1 MRFKCYNSHMICLL
15 VVLAIAVC
23 GAADCP
29 VLRTAAETRA
39 YAERASETNDYRFV
53 LRGTVMSWIA
63 IDSFILKDESGAVW
77 LRLSEGRRVSP
88 GDRLEVRGHSV
99 PNFVGNRTAEVD
111 DFVLLGRTEPPPPID
126 VALCDINATDRSEL
140 TYRTIRTC
148 GIVINAFHD
157 EIDPRFHHLVLR
169 RGSVTLHASIP
180 AANLTTDDLDHLLG
194 AEVRVTGTFMLHQG
208 GRRLFSGNTVYIPSA
223 AEIEILRG
231 ADDET
236 CDAPPLEDVSHMD
249 PAVIVATGLRRVEGI
264 VTAVWHGDTFLIRT
278 GDGRNVTVSLVRRR
292 NPPTV
297 GALVC
302 VIGFPDTDLFHVN
315 LIDARVVRF
324 KTASIPGDD
333 AVPTTIANLLSD
345 GSRRRFDVSQHGR
358 VIRLSGTVTDLPSAE
373 GRINLRSGG
382 GFTLPI
388 DISAC
393 PDIAERLKEGCKV
406 EATGICIVETDSW
419 RPNAVVPQVK
429 GLALV
434 IRSPDDVKI
443 ISGPPLLTVG
453 RLSAAVVI
461 LLAFL
466 IGVIVWNRVLNGL
479 VNRRSRELIKEQI
492 ARTVSQLKVGERT
505 RLAVELHD
513 ALSQNLAAVACL
525 VGAARR
531 AVDSGTATAGKQLQT
546 TERIL
551 NSCRTELKHCLFDLR
566 SDMLERHDFSEA
578 IRMTLDQ
585 LHAAAEIAIRFSVP
599 RTRMTDST
607 AHAILCIIRELVSNA
622 VRHGKASKIHVAGSI
637 DGDTLKF
644 SVRDNGTGFDPAATP
659 GPCEGHFGLDGIR
672 DRVQRI
678 GGDFRI
684 EATSGKGTYAVVILN
699 AKGGIT

>member
-1 MRFKCYNSHMICLL
+1 MCVLL
-15 VVLAIAVC
+15 ILAAAAC

-39 YAERASETNDYRFV
+39 YAERPAETNDYRFV
-53 LRGTVMSWIA
+53 LRGTVTSWIA

-77 LRLSEGRRVSP
+77 LKLSDERRVSP
-88 GDRLEVRGHSV
+88 GDMIEARGHSV

-111 DFVLLGRTEPPPPID
+111 DFVLLGRAEPPPPVD
-126 VALCDINATDRSEL
+126 VDLRDFNSTDRSKL
-140 TYRTIRTC
+140 TYRTIRTR

-180 AANLTTDDLDHLLG
+180 AADLAADCLDRLLG

-208 GRRLFSGNTVYIPSA
+208 GRRLFSGNTVYIQGA
-223 AEIEILRG
+223 AEIETLRS

-236 CDAPPLEDVSHMD
+236 CDVPPLEDVSHMD
-249 PAVIVATGLRRVEGI
+249 PAVIVATDLRRVAGI
-264 VTAVWHGDTFLIRT
+264 VTAVWHGDTFLVRT
-278 GDGRNVTVSLVRRR
+278 DDERYVTVSLVRHR

-297 GALVC
+297 GTHVC
-302 VIGFPDTDLFHVN
+302 AIGFPDTDLFHVN
-315 LIDARVVRF
+315 LIDARVVRSETVPVPSEEAF
-324 KTASIPGDD
+324 STSIAS
-333 AVPTTIANLLSD
+333 LLSD
-345 GSRRRFDVSQHGR
+345 GSRRRFDVSQYGR
-358 VIRLSGTVTDLPSAE
+358 VIRLSGTVADLPSAD
-373 GRINLRSGG
+373 GRVNLRDAG

-388 DISAC
+388 NVSAC
-393 PDIAERLKEGCKV
+393 PTVADRLKEGCTV

-429 GLALV
+429 GMVLV
-434 IRSPDDVKI
+434 IRSPDDVRI
-443 ISGPPLLTVG
+443 VSGPPLLTVG

-466 IGVIVWNRVLNGL
+466 IGVIVWNRALNGL

-525 VGAARR
+525 VGTARR
-531 AVDSGTATAGKQLQT
+531 AVDTGDASAGRQLQT

-566 SDMLERHDFSEA
+566 SDMLERRDFSEA
-578 IRMTLDQ
+578 IRATLDQ
-585 LHAAAEIAIRFSVP
+585 LHAAAEIAVRFSVP
-599 RTRMTDST
+599 RARMTDST
-607 AHAILCIIRELVSNA
+607 AHAILCIVRELVSNA
-622 VRHGKASKIHVAGSI
+622 VRHGRATRIHVAGSI
-637 DGDTLKF
+637 DGETLRF
-644 SVRDNGTGFDPAATP
+644 SVRDNGTGFDPAASP
-659 GPCEGHFGLDGIR
+659 GPREGHFGLDGIR

-678 GGDFRI
+678 GGDFQI
-684 EATSGKGTYAVVILN
+684 DSSPGKGTYAVVTLN
-699 AKGGIT
+699 AKGGTP

>member
-1 MRFKCYNSHMICLL
+1 MICLL
-15 VVLAIAVC
+15 VFFATVSCSAT
-23 GAADCP
+23 DCP
-29 VLRTAAETRA
+29 VLHTAAETHA
-39 YAERASETNDYRFV
+39 YAERAAETNDYRFV
-53 LRGTVMSWIA
+53 LHGTVMSWIA

-77 LRLSEGRRVSP
+77 LKLSNGRRVSP
-88 GDRLEVRGHSV
+88 GDMLEVRGHGV

-111 DFVLLGRTEPPPPID
+111 DFVLLGHTEPPSPVD
-126 VALCDINATDRSEL
+126 MDLRDFNSTDRSKL

-148 GIVINAFHD
+148 GVVINAFHD
-157 EIDPRFHHLVLR
+157 EIDPRFHHIVLR
-169 RGSVTLHASIP
+169 RGNVMLHASIP
-180 AANLTTDDLDHLLG
+180 AADLTTDDLDRLLG
-194 AEVRVTGTFMLHQG
+194 AEVRITGTFMLHQG
-208 GRRLFSGNTVYIPSA
+208 GRRLFSGNTVYIPNA
-223 AEIEILRG
+223 AAIETLRG

-249 PAVIVATGLRRVEGI
+249 PAVIVATDLRRVEGI
-264 VTAVWHGDTFLIRT
+264 VTAVWHGDKFLIRT
-278 GDGRNVTVSLVRRR
+278 DDGRDVTVSLVRRR
-292 NPPTV
+292 NPPAV
-297 GALVC
+297 GTQVC

-315 LIDARVVRF
+315 LIDARVVRS
-324 KTASIPGDD
+324 KATSIPDRD
-333 AVPTTIANLLSD
+333 AVSTVIANLLSD
-345 GSRRRFDVSQHGR
+345 GSRRRFDVTQHGR
-358 VIRLSGTVTDLPSAE
+358 VIRLSGSVADLPSVD
-373 GRINLRSGG
+373 GRINLRDGD

-393 PDIAERLKEGCKV
+393 PDIAERLKEGCTV
-406 EATGICIVETDSW
+406 EATGVCIVETDSW
-419 RPNAVVPQVK
+419 RPNVVVPQVK
-429 GLALV
+429 GMTLI
-434 IRSPDDVKI
+434 IRSPDDVRI
-443 ISGPPLLTVG
+443 IGGPPLLTVG
-453 RLSAAVVI
+453 RLSTAVVI

-531 AVDSGTATAGKQLQT
+531 AIDSGDVTASKQLQT
-546 TERIL
+546 TECIL

-566 SDMLERHDFSEA
+566 SDMLERHNFSEA
-578 IRMTLDQ
+578 IRVTLEQ
-585 LHAAAEIAIRFSVP
+585 LHAPAEIAIRFSVP

-644 SVRDNGTGFDPAATP
+644 SVRDNGVGFDPAVSS
-659 GPCEGHFGLDGIR
+659 GPREGHFGLDGIR

-678 GGDFRI
+678 GGEFKI
-684 EATSGKGTYAVVILN
+684 ETSPGKGTYVVITLN
-699 AKGGIT
+699 AKGGTP

>member
-1 MRFKCYNSHMICLL
+1 MICLL
-15 VVLAIAVC
+15 AILAAATC
-23 GAADCP
+23 GAVECP
-29 VLRTAAETRA
+29 ILRTAAETHA
-39 YAERASETNDYRFV
+39 YAEQASETNNYRFA
-53 LRGTVMSWIA
+53 LRGTVTSWIA
-63 IDSFILKDESGAVW
+63 IDSFILKDESGSVW
-77 LRLSEGRRVSP
+77 LKLSGGRRVSP

-111 DFVLLGRTEPPPPID
+111 DFVLLGRTDPPPPVD
-126 VALCDINATDRSEL
+126 VDLCDFNSTDRSKL
-140 TYRTIRTC
+140 MYRTIRTC

-180 AANLTTDDLDHLLG
+180 EADLTTDDLDRLLG

-223 AEIEILRG
+223 AEIETLLS

-236 CDAPPLEDVSHMD
+236 CDVPPLEDVSHMD
-249 PAVIVATGLRRVEGI
+249 PAVIVATDLRRIEGI
-264 VTAVWHGDTFLIRT
+264 ITAVWHGDKFLIRAD
-278 GDGRNVTVSLVRRR
+278 DGRDVAVSLVNRR
-292 NPPTV
+292 NPPSV
-297 GALVC
+297 GTHVC

-315 LIDARVVRF
+315 LIDARVVHA
-324 KTASIPGDD
+324 KAASIPSED
-333 AVPTTIANLLSD
+333 AVPTTIASLLSD

-358 VIRLSGTVTDLPSAE
+358 VIRLSGTVVDLPSAD
-373 GRINLRSGG
+373 GRVNLRNGG
-382 GFTLPI
+382 RFTLPI

-393 PDIAERLKEGCKV
+393 PGIAERLKEGCTV
-406 EATGICIVETDSW
+406 EATGICMVETDSW

-429 GLALV
+429 GIVLV
-434 IRSPDDVKI
+434 MRSPDDVRI
-443 ISGPPLLTVG
+443 IGGPPLLTVG
-453 RLSAAVVI
+453 RLSSAVVI

-492 ARTVSQLKVGERT
+492 ARTVSQLKVRERT

-531 AVDSGTATAGKQLQT
+531 ATDSRNDNASKQLQT

-566 SDMLERHDFSEA
+566 SDMLERRDFSEA

-622 VRHGKASKIHVAGSI
+622 VRHGKASKISIAGSI
-637 DGDTLKF
+637 DRDALKF
-644 SVRDNGTGFDPAATP
+644 SVRDNGTGFNPAATP
-659 GPCEGHFGLDGIR
+659 GPREGHFGLYGIR

-678 GGDFRI
+678 GGEFQID
-684 EATSGKGTYAVVILN
+684 AVPGKGAYAVVTLN
-699 AKGGIT
+699 AKGVTP

>member
-1 MRFKCYNSHMICLL
+1 MCILL
-15 VVLAIAVC
+15 LLAAAAC

-39 YAERASETNDYRFV
+39 YAERPAETNDYRFV
-53 LRGTVMSWIA
+53 LRGTVTSWIA

-77 LRLSEGRRVSP
+77 LKLSNGRRVSP
-88 GDRLEVRGHSV
+88 GDMLEVRGHSV

-111 DFVLLGRTEPPPPID
+111 DFVLLGRAEPPPPLD
-126 VALCDINATDRSEL
+126 VDLRDFNSTDRSKL

-157 EIDPRFHHLVLR
+157 EIDPRFHHLVIR

-180 AANLTTDDLDHLLG
+180 AADLTTDDLDHLLG

-208 GRRLFSGNTVYIPSA
+208 GRRLFSGNTVYIPGA
-223 AEIEILRG
+223 AKIETLRS

-236 CDAPPLEDVSHMD
+236 CDVPPLEDVSHMD
-249 PAVIVATGLRRVEGI
+249 PAVIVATDLRSVTGI
-264 VTAVWHGDTFLIRT
+264 VTAVWHGDTFLLRT
-278 GDGRNVTVSLVRRR
+278 DDGRDVTISLVRHR

-297 GALVC
+297 GTHVC

-315 LIDARVVRF
+315 LIDARVVSSQKAPAVREDL
-324 KTASIPGDD
+324 TTTDIAS
-333 AVPTTIANLLSD
+333 LLSD

-358 VIRLSGTVTDLPSAE
+358 AIRISGTVAGLPSVD
-373 GRINLRSGG
+373 GRIDLRDGN
-382 GFTLPI
+382 FTMPI

-393 PDIAERLKEGCKV
+393 PAAAERLKEGCTAEV
-406 EATGICIVETDSW
+406 SGICIVETDSW
-419 RPNAVVPQVK
+419 RPNVVVPQVK
-429 GLALV
+429 GMALV
-434 IRSPDDVKI
+434 IRSPDDVRI
-443 ISGPPLLTVG
+443 VGGPPLLTVG

-466 IGVIVWNRVLNGL
+466 LGVIAWNRVLNGL

-525 VGAARR
+525 VGTARR
-531 AVDSGTATAGKQLQT
+531 AVDSGDAAAGKQLQT

-566 SDMLERHDFSEA
+566 SDMLEKRDFSEA
-578 IRMTLDQ
+578 IRVTLDQ
-585 LHAAAEIAIRFSVP
+585 LNAAAEIAVRFSVP
-599 RTRMTDST
+599 RARMTDST

-622 VRHGKASKIHVAGSI
+622 VRHGRATRIHVAGSI
-637 DGDTLKF
+637 DGDTLRF
-644 SVRDNGTGFDPAATP
+644 SVRDNGTGFDPAASP
-659 GPCEGHFGLDGIR
+659 GPREGHFGLDGIR

-678 GGDFRI
+678 GGDFQI
-684 EATSGKGTYAVVILN
+684 DSSPGKGTYAVVTLN
-699 AKGGIT
+699 AKGGTP

>member
-1 MRFKCYNSHMICLL
+1 MICLL
-15 VVLAIAVC
+15 AILAAATC
-23 GAADCP
+23 CAADCP
-29 VLRTAAETRA
+29 VLRTAAETHA
-39 YAERASETNDYRFV
+39 YAERVAETNDYRFV

-63 IDSFILKDESGAVW
+63 IDSFIFSDESGAVW
-77 LRLSEGRRVSP
+77 LKLSKGRRVSP
-88 GDRLEVRGHSV
+88 GDILEVRGHGV

-111 DFVLLGRTEPPPPID
+111 DFVVLGHTTPPPPID
-126 VALCDINATDRSEL
+126 VNLRDFNSEDRGKL
-140 TYRTIRTC
+140 TYKTIRTC

-180 AANLTTDDLDHLLG
+180 AANLTTDDLDRLLG

-208 GRRLFSGNTVYIPSA
+208 GRRLFSGNTIYISSA
-223 AEIEILRG
+223 AEIETLRG

-249 PAVIVATGLRRVEGI
+249 PAIIVATDLRQVEGA
-264 VTAVWHGDTFLIRT
+264 VTAVWHGDKFLVRT
-278 GDGRNVTVSLVRRR
+278 DDGRDVEVSLVRHRD
-292 NPPTV
+292 PPAV
-297 GALVC
+297 GTHVC

-315 LIDARVVRF
+315 LIDARVVRA
-324 KTASIPGDD
+324 KADTASGEA
-333 AVPTTIANLLSD
+333 AVPSDIASLLSD
-345 GSRRRFDVSQHGR
+345 GSRRRFDVTQHGR
-358 VIRLSGTVTDLPSAE
+358 VIRLSGTVADLPSVD
-373 GRINLRSGG
+373 GRVNLRDGS

-393 PDIAERLKEGCKV
+393 PAVAERLKEGCTV
-406 EATGICIVETDSW
+406 EATGVCIVETDSW
-419 RPNAVVPQVK
+419 RPNVVVPQVK
-429 GLALV
+429 GLVLV
-434 IRSPDDVKI
+434 VRSSSDVRVI
-443 ISGPPLLTVG
+443 GGPPLLTVG

-466 IGVIVWNRVLNGL
+466 VGLIAWNRALNGL

-531 AVDSGTATAGKQLQT
+531 AIGLGNETADRQLKT

-585 LHAAAEIAIRFSVP
+585 LHAPAEIAVRFSVP

-607 AHAILCIIRELVSNA
+607 AHSILCIIRELVSNA
-622 VRHGKASKIHVAGSI
+622 VQHGKASKVYVAGSI

-644 SVRDNGTGFDPAATP
+644 SVRDNGTGFDPAAAS
-659 GPCEGHFGLDGIR
+659 GPRDGHFGLDGIR

-684 EATSGKGTYAVVILN
+684 DAAPGKGTYAVITLN
-699 AKGGIT
+699 AKGGTP